1 MGYRD
6 QHRQGFSAMLSR
18 WTEESAVL
26 RKKLEHEEVGIC
38 RYVYHVLG
46 TLTLK
51 AEDLLSKP
59 SLPGAIVYSTHLKS
73 NRFGLK
79 S

>member
-1 MGYRD
+1 MGYGD

-38 RYVYHVLG
+38 RYVYQVLG
-46 TLTLK
+46 TLTLRQRICFLS
-51 AEDLLSKP
+51 LLC
-59 SLPGAIVYSTHLKS
+59 LVLLFILHI
-73 NRFGLK
+73 
-79 S
+79 

>member
-1 MGYRD
+1 
-6 QHRQGFSAMLSR
+6 MLSR

-46 TLTLK
+46 TLTLRQRICFLS
-51 AEDLLSKP
+51 LLC
-59 SLPGAIVYSTHLKS
+59 LVLLFILHI
-73 NRFGLK
+73 
-79 S
+79 

>member
-6 QHRQGFSAMLSR
+6 QHRQGFSATLSR

-38 RYVYHVLG
+38 RHVYHVLG
-46 TLTLK
+46 TLTL
-51 AEDLLSKP
+51 EQR
-59 SLPGAIVYSTHLKS
+59 I
-73 NRFGLK
+73 
-79 S
+79 